1 MEKRTKIRFST
12 EQSTQIIL
20 DMPSDSDVSNLG
32 EISEEE
38 LYHTEAL
45 PLEIN
50 NVSDNE
56 EEEADESETDT
67 EEQTNGTKYNIKRR
81 IY

>member
-1 MEKRTKIRFST
+1 MEKRTKITFSA

-20 DMPSDSDVSNLG
+20 DMPSDSDMSNLG

-38 LYHTEAL
+38 LYYTEAL
-45 PLEIN
+45 PLELN

>member
-1 MEKRTKIRFST
+1 MEKRTKIRFSA

-67 EEQTNGTKYNIKRR
+67 EEQTNGTKYNIKRM
-81 IY
+81 Y